1 MRVLFL
7 TNKSK
12 PLDGASNVGFYLIK
26 HLPNVEFDVFSTDD
40 SRWVFSKTSMKAGI
54 VKTFFYHRLLFDLI
68 CVLLFKTGKYD
79 LIHANIEHYAPLAWL
94 LSKIFKIPYIVTAH
108 GTYAVKLPYRYR
120 LFKYAFKKA
129 NVVLSVSNY
138 TAKRM
143 QEEGISCNCAIISL
157 GVDKNIYHEDIVM
170 PDRQNNIVFVG
181 NLKPRKG
188 IEFVLNAFKIVAMEI
203 SDLRLQIVGKIDK
216 NSHKYKQIDEDI
228 KKNNLNIEFLGWV
241 SEDELCNIYQIAKLN
256 VLPSKS
262 DRFYFEGF
270 GLIHLEANSCGTLT
284 VGCNNSGNEDAIK
297 GENGFLIN
305 FDDTSALCEIIKN
318 VMSMQEYPK
327 INNALISGWDDVAKE
342 VHTIY
347 TGLIK

>member
-94 LSKIFKIPYIVTAH
+94 LSKIFKIPYIVTAN
-108 GTYAVKLPYRYR
+108 GTYAIKLPYRYK
-120 LFKYAFKKA
+120 LFKYAFSKA
-129 NVVLSVSNY
+129 DLVLSISRY

-143 QEEGISCNCAIISL
+143 IEEKIYCNCKIINL
-157 GVDKNIYHEDIVM
+157 GVDRELYYEAETEQK
-170 PDRQNNIVFVG
+170 RKNNIVFVG
-181 NLKPRKG
+181 NLKSRKG
-188 IEFVLNAFKIVAMEI
+188 IDFVLKSFKLVAPEI
-203 SDLRLQIVGKIDK
+203 PDLKLQIVGSIDTN
-216 NSHKYKQIDEDI
+216 NSKYKQITTDI
-228 KKNNLNIEFLGWV
+228 ENNKLNIEFLGWV
-241 SEDELCNIYQIAKLN
+241 SEDTLRNLYQVAKLN

-270 GLIHLEANSCGTLT
+270 GLIHLEANACGTLT